1 VAGLLGAESTTERA
15 TRDPGIVAILHGHTN
30 AVDSVAFSPD
40 GRTLASASED
50 HTLRLWDPRTHKQ
63 LGTPLEGHTSW
74 VYGVAFQSRRADSC
88 TRLFLVT

>member
-50 HTLRLWDPRTHKQ
+50 HTLRLWTRARTSSSARRSKA
-63 LGTPLEGHTSW
+63 TPAGSLVWHSVQTG
-74 VYGVAFQSRRADSC
+74 
-88 TRLFLVT
+88 RLLH